1 METLTETTPAPKLI
15 DLSLLTD
22 YGAQDVE
29 VHACGVVFSVR
40 LRPDPLPG
48 PHVAEMRQMEKAHAA
63 LKRLMNPVPEEP
75 PSEEEAARQTYLE
88 FFEEREAQDVRRKA
102 VEMIVAW
109 LVSWNACD
117 REGNPIP
124 MNAEALYDDPTRTDV
139 YVEILRA
146 IDAKAVEIAV
156 ARREADRGVPAVPE
170 PDRAA
175 KPTPRRSRRKAVAA
189 L

>member
-1 METLTETTPAPKLI
+1 METLTESTPKLV

-22 YGAQDVE
+22 YGAQDAE
-29 VHACGVVFSVR
+29 IQACGAVLSVR

-48 PHVAEMRQMEKAHAA
+48 PHVAEMRQMEKAHVA
-63 LKRLMNPVPEEP
+63 LKRLINPVPEEP
-75 PSEEEAARQTYLE
+75 PSEEEAARQTYID
-88 FFEEREAQDVRRKA
+88 FFEEREARDVRRKA

-124 MNAEALYDDPTRTDV
+124 LNAETLYDDPTRTDV

-146 IDAKAVEIAV
+146 IDAKAVELAV
-156 ARREADRGVPAVPE
+156 ARREAHRGVPVPE
-170 PDRAA
+170 PAPA
-175 KPTPRRSRRKAVAA
+175 SKPTPRRSRRKAAGA